1 MRVKHEKSLAVIGCG
16 LRADSYLSTLRSE
29 LANGWRVTGL
39 ADPNPLALE
48 IYKKEYGNPATLTFK
63 SGPELIARLGDT
75 LDAVII
81 ASPNQLHLES
91 VVPALGHK
99 LITLLEKPVAITV
112 PDCRTMWQAYAAA
125 GMPPLT
131 IGFGLR
137 YTPFYRKVKELI
149 DNGTVGQVLT
159 IEATEMMGVPLTSV
173 FTRGWRR
180 DVSLSGP
187 VILEK
192 CCHDM
197 DMLTWLAGSP
207 PVQVSSFAALTRF
220 LPNPQ
225 AAMHCRDCKL
235 EPECRYS
242 SFKIAPYWA
251 SQDPSNPTVP
261 LLPQKEDDL
270 CVFNSEKSVTD
281 HQLVNIQYGN
291 GVLASFTVCMDQP
304 RTTRTIKINGTLAQ
318 VSGDM
323 ERDELTVSRVNLGN
337 FKRETTEV
345 IPIRHDGSGHGGG
358 DGVMTAQFKSM
369 LRGDCTVSAA
379 GMREGIEA
387 CLLALAAEMSVTE
400 RRVVRYEELAEQ
412 VF

>member
-1 MRVKHEKSLAVIGCG
+1 MDLKHSKSLAVIGCG
-16 LRADSYLSTLRSE
+16 LRADTYLSQLRSE
-29 LANGWRVTGL
+29 LDNGWRVAGL

-48 IYKKEYGNPATLTFK
+48 IYRKQYGNSETLTFK
-63 SGPELIARLGDT
+63 NGPELMARLGGT
-75 LDAVII
+75 LNAVII

-91 VVPALGHK
+91 VVPALQHK
-99 LITLLEKPVAITV
+99 LITLLEKPVAITLT
-112 PDCRTMWQAYAAA
+112 DCRTMWQSYANA
-125 GMPPLT
+125 GKPPLT

-137 YTPFYRKVKELI
+137 YTPFYRKVKELV

-180 DVSLSGP
+180 DVNLSGP

-197 DMLTWLAGSP
+197 DMLTWIAGSA
-207 PVQVSSFAALTRF
+207 PVQISSFAALTRF
-220 LPNPQ
+220 LPNPH

-242 SFKIAPYWA
+242 SLKIAPYWA

-304 RTTRTIKINGTLAQ
+304 RTTRTIKVNGTLAQ
-318 VSGDM
+318 IAGDL
-323 ERDELTVSRVNLGN
+323 ERDELTVSRVNVNN

-345 IPIRHDGSGHGGG
+345 IPIKHDGSGHGGG

-369 LRGDCTVSAA
+369 LRGDCTGSAA

-387 CLLALAAEMSVTE
+387 CLVALAAELSVSE
-400 RRVVRYEELAEQ
+400 GRIVSYQELAGK